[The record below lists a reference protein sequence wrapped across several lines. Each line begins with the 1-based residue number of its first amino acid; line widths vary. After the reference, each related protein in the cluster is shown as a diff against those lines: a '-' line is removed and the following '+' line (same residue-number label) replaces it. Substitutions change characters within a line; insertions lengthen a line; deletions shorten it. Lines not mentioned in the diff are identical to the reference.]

1 MYQYCYGSSFN
12 KNLLVVLASFFHLA
26 DDGDGDDDYEGYYS
40 TVYTYYLQVCK
51 AGIEKTILSVNESKH
66 VLL

>member
-26 DDGDGDDDYEGYYS
+26 DADGDDGDDYEGYYHHI
-40 TVYTYYLQVCK
+40 LP
-51 AGIEKTILSVNESKH
+51 TILFLSWYFFGIDSV
-66 VLL
+66 